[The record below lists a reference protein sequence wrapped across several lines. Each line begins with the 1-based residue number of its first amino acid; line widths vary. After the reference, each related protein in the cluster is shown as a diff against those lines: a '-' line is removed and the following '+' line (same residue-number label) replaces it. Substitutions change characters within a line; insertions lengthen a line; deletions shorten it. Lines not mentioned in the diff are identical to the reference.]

1 MNVAER
7 LREQLVVLGFGPVKE
22 TGENSKPE
30 DFFNALRLKNG
41 KCFGVL
47 IINKKFIEIELARD
61 MRLND
66 LLDRVNFVRCAAIPA
81 ENPQ

>member
-41 KCFGVL
+41 KRFGVL
-47 IINKKFIEIELARD
+47 IINKQIVEIELKEDAT
-61 MRLND
+61 LND
-66 LLDRVNFVRCAAIPA
+66 LLSKVNFVRCAAITE